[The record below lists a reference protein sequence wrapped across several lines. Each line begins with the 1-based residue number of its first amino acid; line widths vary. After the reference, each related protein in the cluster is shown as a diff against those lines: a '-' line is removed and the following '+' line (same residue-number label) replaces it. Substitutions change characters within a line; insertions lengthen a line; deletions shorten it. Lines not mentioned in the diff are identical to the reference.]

1 MRAQFQECCLAIAL
15 LLLKNAQKG
24 NECFGVSFQQGGK
37 KKCASIIWRVLALFP
52 AALLSCH
59 MFFQLSVEL
68 EEMPTLPSLLNA
80 SAFKGGGCC
89 RVWSATAWAGASE
102 AQKEPTL
109 VALW

>member
-1 MRAQFQECCLAIAL
+1 MNVLGFHFS
-15 LLLKNAQKG
+15 KG
-24 NECFGVSFQQGGK
+24 EK

>member
-1 MRAQFQECCLAIAL
+1 MFWGFISAR
-15 LLLKNAQKG
+15 
-24 NECFGVSFQQGGK
+24 GK

-59 MFFQLSVEL
+59 VFFQLSVEL

>member
-1 MRAQFQECCLAIAL
+1 M
-15 LLLKNAQKG
+15 
-24 NECFGVSFQQGGK
+24 FGGFISARGKK

-59 MFFQLSVEL
+59 VFFQLSVEL
-68 EEMPTLPSLLNA
+68 EEMPNLLNA

>member
-59 MFFQLSVEL
+59 VFFQLSVEL
-68 EEMPTLPSLLNA
+68 EEMPNLLNA

-89 RVWSATAWAGASE
+89 RVWCTSE